1 MNFNKKY
8 LPKSDVVFTV
18 MFLNKELCERTLQ
31 AILGES
37 IEWVDIVAES
47 KNDMH
52 KAALNAIYFDIKTKA
67 VDRRIVTLD
76 LQRKYIKDR
85 VRNRT
90 VYYACR
96 EISSQEVKH
105 GKYENLKNVII
116 TFLLTEASLKHTS
129 DDSCIVLKNNVTN
142 ELYTSILTIHEVNI
156 KHIDDKNAEELQI
169 LKRFFEIEN
178 QSDFD
183 KFSHD
188 YGNTDYGK
196 LLLNSYIETIRE
208 DTLLDSLE
216 KEDKYMIRLTDEE
229 RLQEREEGR
238 QEGIE
243 QGKKQGMEQG
253 RKQGMEQGRKQ
264 GMEQGEKNKALEIA
278 LNLLSRNMPL
288 FDISQITGL
297 SEKEI
302 QQLKSSI

>member
-31 AILGES
+31 AILGEN
-37 IEWVDIVAES
+37 IELVDIVAES

-67 VDRRIVTLD
+67 VDGRIVTLD

-169 LKRFFEIEN
+169 LKQFFEIEN

-238 QEGIE
+238 QEGKKQSLRDSFKFIE
-243 QGKKQGMEQG
+243 QKC
-253 RKQGMEQGRKQ
+253 
-264 GMEQGEKNKALEIA
+264 
-278 LNLLSRNMPL
+278 
-288 FDISQITGL
+288 T
-297 SEKEI
+297 
-302 QQLKSSI
+302 SI

>member
-37 IEWVDIVAES
+37 IELVDIVAES

-169 LKRFFEIEN
+169 LKQFFEIEN

-238 QEGIE
+238 EEGRQEGRQE
-243 QGKKQGMEQG
+243 GMEQG
-253 RKQGMEQGRKQ
+253 RQ
-264 GMEQGEKNKALEIA
+264 NKATEIA
-278 LNLLSRNMPL
+278 LNLLNMDMS
-288 FDISQITGL
+288 FSVISQATGL

-302 QQLKSSI
+302 QQLKNSL

>member
-37 IEWVDIVAES
+37 IELVDIVAES

-105 GKYENLKNVII
+105 GKYENLKNVIV

-142 ELYTSILTIHEVNI
+142 ELYTNILTIHEVNI

-169 LKRFFEIEN
+169 LKQFFEIEN

-238 QEGIE
+238 QEG
-243 QGKKQGMEQG
+243 
-253 RKQGMEQGRKQ
+253 
-264 GMEQGEKNKALEIA
+264 EK
-278 LNLLSRNMPL
+278 
-288 FDISQITGL
+288 T
-297 SEKEI
+297 
-302 QQLKSSI
+302 KS

>member
-37 IEWVDIVAES
+37 IELVDIVAES

-169 LKRFFEIEN
+169 LKQFFEIEN

-253 RKQGMEQGRKQ
+253 RKQGMEQG
-264 GMEQGEKNKALEIA
+264 EKNKALEIA

>member
-1 MNFNKKY
+1 MNFDINY

-31 AILGES
+31 AILGEN
-37 IEWVDIVAES
+37 IELVDIVAES

-67 VDRRIVTLD
+67 VDGRIVTLD

-85 VRNRT
+85 VRKRT

-105 GKYENLKNVII
+105 GKYENLKNVIV

-142 ELYTSILTIHEVNI
+142 ELYTDILTIHEVNI
-156 KHIDDKNAEELQI
+156 KHIDNKNAEELQI
-169 LKRFFEIEN
+169 LKQFFEIEN

-183 KFSHD
+183 QFSND
-188 YGNTDYGK
+188 YGNTNYGK
-196 LLLNSYIETIRE
+196 LLLNCYTKTIRE
-208 DTLLDSLE
+208 DTLLDSLA

-238 QEGIE
+238 EEGRQEGR
-243 QGKKQGMEQG
+243 Q
-253 RKQGMEQGRKQ
+253 
-264 GMEQGEKNKALEIA
+264 NKATEIA
-278 LNLLSRNMPL
+278 LNLLNMDMS
-288 FDISQITGL
+288 FSVISQATGL

-302 QQLKSSI
+302 QQLKNSL

>member
-37 IEWVDIVAES
+37 IELVDIVAES

-142 ELYTSILTIHEVNI
+142 ELYTNILTIHEVNI

-238 QEGIE
+238 EEGRQEGRQE
-243 QGKKQGMEQG
+243 GMEQG
-253 RKQGMEQGRKQ
+253 RQ
-264 GMEQGEKNKALEIA
+264 NKATEIA
-278 LNLLSRNMPL
+278 LNLLNMDMS
-288 FDISQITGL
+288 FSVISQATGL

>member
-31 AILGES
+31 AILGEN
-37 IEWVDIVAES
+37 IELVDIVAES

-142 ELYTSILTIHEVNI
+142 ELYTNILTIHEVNI

-238 QEGIE
+238 EEGRQEGRQE
-243 QGKKQGMEQG
+243 GMEQG
-253 RKQGMEQGRKQ
+253 RQ
-264 GMEQGEKNKALEIA
+264 NKATEIA
-278 LNLLSRNMPL
+278 LNLLNMDMS
-288 FDISQITGL
+288 FSVISQATGL

>member
-37 IEWVDIVAES
+37 IELVDIVAES

-105 GKYENLKNVII
+105 KTL
-116 TFLLTEASLKHTS
+116 
-129 DDSCIVLKNNVTN
+129 
-142 ELYTSILTIHEVNI
+142 
-156 KHIDDKNAEELQI
+156 
-169 LKRFFEIEN
+169 
-178 QSDFD
+178 
-183 KFSHD
+183 FSH
-188 YGNTDYGK
+188 K
-196 LLLNSYIETIRE
+196 
-208 DTLLDSLE
+208 
-216 KEDKYMIRLTDEE
+216 
-229 RLQEREEGR
+229 
-238 QEGIE
+238 
-243 QGKKQGMEQG
+243 
-253 RKQGMEQGRKQ
+253 
-264 GMEQGEKNKALEIA
+264 
-278 LNLLSRNMPL
+278 
-288 FDISQITGL
+288 
-297 SEKEI
+297 
-302 QQLKSSI
+302 

>member
-37 IEWVDIVAES
+37 IELVDIVAES

-238 QEGIE
+238 EEGRQEGRQE
-243 QGKKQGMEQG
+243 GMEQG
-253 RKQGMEQGRKQ
+253 RQ
-264 GMEQGEKNKALEIA
+264 NKATEIA
-278 LNLLSRNMPL
+278 LNLLNMDMS
-288 FDISQITGL
+288 FSVISQATGL

>member
-37 IEWVDIVAES
+37 IELVDIVAES

-238 QEGIE
+238 EEGRQEGRQE
-243 QGKKQGMEQG
+243 GMEQG
-253 RKQGMEQGRKQ
+253 RQ
-264 GMEQGEKNKALEIA
+264 NKATEIA
-278 LNLLSRNMPL
+278 LNLLNMDMS
-288 FDISQITGL
+288 FSVISQATGL

-302 QQLKSSI
+302 QQLKNSL